1 MYNRWNLALLGLI
14 SALTIFSILVVWP
27 GWPKRYLPDFI
38 DYPEGPF
45 IEINGREAMK
55 LGLDLN
61 GGTYVLLEADTS
73 QLPPGTD
80 LDDAMEGAKDVIER
94 RINALGVAPTGATPA
109 FYKGKGMNYPP
120 EYGPLAAVTPGTP
133 GGRAFP
139 AIRSR
144 RAAGG
149 HAPGGR
155 AAAGTCPK
163 TASAGAPALYDPAHD
178 LDPARHHRCRRPLGR
193 GPRPGSAGP
202 GCTL

>member
-27 GWPKRYLPDFI
+27 GFPKRYLPDFI

-45 IEINGREAMK
+45 IEINGREEMK

-94 RINALGVAPTGATPA
+94 RIN
-109 FYKGKGMNYPP
+109 
-120 EYGPLAAVTPGTP
+120 E
-133 GGRAFP
+133 
-139 AIRSR
+139 
-144 RAAGG
+144 
-149 HAPGGR
+149 
-155 AAAGTCPK
+155 
-163 TASAGAPALYDPAHD
+163 DP
-178 LDPARHHRCRRPLGR
+178 RRPDE
-193 GPRPGSAGP
+193 RPIRQALVPSRKV
-202 GCTL
+202 